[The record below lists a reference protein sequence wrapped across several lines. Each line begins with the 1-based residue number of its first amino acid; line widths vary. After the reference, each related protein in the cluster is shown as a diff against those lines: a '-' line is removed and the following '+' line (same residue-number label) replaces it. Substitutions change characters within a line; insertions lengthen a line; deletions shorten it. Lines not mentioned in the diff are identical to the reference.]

1 MKSETLTSLVLCVAL
16 GGAAGA
22 PSEGF
27 AVVGPVGSDLS
38 VSASESTVALATPQ
52 ATWRAQPQDN
62 ICGLRDLAQ
71 LSTPAK
77 IDFERCLQATPE
89 IKRMKKEGI
98 RPQSPEGIQLRTEA
112 VDRVTRAANLVREA
126 GGYCSVWKAI
136 EHQDGRRIP
145 DLTSRVVG
153 QY

>member
-16 GGAAGA
+16 GGAVGA

-27 AVVGPVGSDLS
+27 ASIGPAGSFLLQWDG
-38 VSASESTVALATPQ
+38 ESTVAPL

>member
-1 MKSETLTSLVLCVAL
+1 MNSETLTSLVLCVAL

-27 AVVGPVGSDLS
+27 AVGPVLS
-38 VSASESTVALATPQ
+38 LSASESTVAPL

-71 LSTPAK
+71 LSSPAK
-77 IDFERCLQATPE
+77 VDFERCLVATPE
-89 IKRMKKEGI
+89 LKRMKKEGI